1 MTGKKAD
8 LLQTLYDNLDSV
20 LVSDL
25 KIVLKYLDKPI
36 TGKTKLKADII
47 KEIKHIIF
55 NNSCDDHDNYHDI
68 IEKNTTKS
76 IPKSVRDE
84 VYNTKCMCCNINE
97 IKSTNFQCGP
107 VVSTAMGGKTI
118 IDNLRPVCQ
127 PCNLSMG
134 TMSMTEWCERYYPNA
149 PFF

>member
-76 IPKSVRDE
+76 IPKSVRDATWEIYIGE

-97 IKSTNFQCGP
+97 IKSTNF
-107 VVSTAMGGKTI
+107 
-118 IDNLRPVCQ
+118 
-127 PCNLSMG
+127 
-134 TMSMTEWCERYYPNA
+134 
-149 PFF
+149 